1 MRKDQQRR
9 NCARE
14 GRLRVLWHGSTVI
27 LSPVWSIL
35 LRICHYHSRRIGCG
49 ALNSVQSRVRECGSQ
64 NSSHYKLKRLSQGLS
79 QISSNDLRW
88 YGKASESYEVH
99 VKTVPNPGRLQRRLS
114 QIITPSNFWRDDDSP
129 LEEFKAFGG
138 ETDGDEIEN
147 PAKVS
152 HETRHG
158 HFLRQF
164 SEQGIS

>member
-1 MRKDQQRR
+1 MWSRAGEHKSTAPRT
-9 NCARE
+9 ARD
-14 GRLRVLWHGSTVI
+14 
-27 LSPVWSIL
+27 
-35 LRICHYHSRRIGCG
+35 
-49 ALNSVQSRVRECGSQ
+49 ALRECGSQ
-64 NSSHYKLKRLSQGLS
+64 NFSHYNLKRLSKGLS

-99 VKTVPNPGRLQRRLS
+99 VKTVPNPGRLQRQLS

-129 LEEFKAFGG
+129 LEEFKDLSGD
-138 ETDGDEIEN
+138 TDGDEIEN